1 MSPPQSADLETRVA
15 RLEAIEA
22 IKALK
27 ARYWYCC
34 DSKDVE
40 GVRDC
45 FLEGPVEIHYDGP
58 VGLVTHRD
66 GLYEV
71 FKDVACQ
78 THIVEMHHG
87 GPPNIKVHG
96 PHDASGR
103 WGLVYHL
110 INTEARTIS
119 IVGGYYDDEYK
130 RVDGEWLISRARFK
144 VSSAVTYGWKDAA
157 IRLLHSGASLPDMK

>member
-1 MSPPQSADLETRVA
+1 MTDTRLEARVA

-27 ARYWYCC
+27 ARYWRCC
-34 DSKDVE
+34 DRKDME

-58 VGLVTHRD
+58 VGLVHHRD

-78 THIVEMHHG
+78 TQIVEMHHG
-87 GPPNIKVHG
+87 GPPQIEVIG
-96 PHDASGR
+96 PDDAQGT

-110 INTEARTIS
+110 MNTDTKTIS
-119 IVGGYYDDEYK
+119 IVGGYYSDEYK
-130 RVDGEWLISRARFK
+130 RVDGRWWISKARFE
-144 VSSAVTYGWKDAA
+144 VCSAVTYGWKDAA
-157 IRLLHSGASLPDMK
+157 VRLLHGGASLPEPP

>member
-1 MSPPQSADLETRVA
+1 MDDLEARIS
-15 RLEAIEA
+15 RLEAIEEV
-22 IKALK
+22 KKLK

-34 DSKDVE
+34 DTKDVE

-58 VGLVTHRD
+58 VGLVHHRD

-87 GPPNIKVHG
+87 GPPEIEVTSE
-96 PHDASGR
+96 DSARAR
-103 WGLVYHL
+103 WSLVYHL
-110 INTEARTIS
+110 MNTETQTVS
-119 IVGGYYDDEYK
+119 VCGGYYDDEYR
-130 RVDGEWLISRARFK
+130 RVDGRWWITKARFR
-144 VSSAVTYGWKDAA
+144 VCSAVTYGYKNSTLRMLYA
-157 IRLLHSGASLPDMK
+157 GQSLPETA

>member
-1 MSPPQSADLETRVA
+1 MTLSNLEDRIV

-34 DSKDVE
+34 DRKDVE

-58 VGLVTHRD
+58 VGLVRHRD
-66 GLYEV
+66 GLYEI
-71 FKDVACQ
+71 FKEVACQ
-78 THIVEMHHG
+78 AHIVEMHHG
-87 GPPNIKVHG
+87 GPPHLEVHG
-96 PHDASGR
+96 PDDAGGR

-110 INTEARTIS
+110 MNMEAQTVS
-119 IVGGYYDDEYK
+119 VVGGYYDDEYK
-130 RVDGEWLISRARFK
+130 RVDGKWWISKTRFR
-144 VSSAVTYGWKDAA
+144 VCSAVTYGWKDKGF
-157 IRLLHSGASLPDMK
+157 RLLHAGASLPEEP